1 MQKRWAGSTDKKSI
15 LILLSLSGLI
25 LILSAINFIN
35 LNTAQASQR
44 AKEVA
49 KIFWKL
55 QGQLIVQFLLETF
68 IIYFIAFLLSM
79 ILLEFY
85 CHFMV
90 NF

>member
-1 MQKRWAGSTDKKSI
+1 MQKVGGLEGTDKKTI

-44 AKEVA
+44 AKRSRFA

-55 QGQLIVQFLLETF
+55 KRQLIIQFLLETF
-68 IIYFIAFLLSM
+68 IIYITAFL
-79 ILLEFY
+79 Y
-85 CHFMV
+85 R
-90 NF
+90 